1 MAHPL
6 GAALTGRAGRLCVAA
21 CHAGWAVSIWQRLAG
36 WRIGGCM
43 ALLGWFGRKRHER
56 AGFEL
61 YTSAVSAARD
71 PYFFGRL
78 GVPDTLDGR
87 FDMVGVHV
95 FLVVHRLHRESK
107 VGKDLAQ
114 AVFDAM
120 FSDMDISLRE
130 IGVGDMSVGK
140 RVRAMWEAFNGRS
153 TAYAAALEAG
163 DMPALTEAV
172 DRNVWRGH
180 APPDSARAVA
190 TFMLEQAAHLAEQ
203 PMDALLNGQVSFSPA
218 EVAA

>member
-1 MAHPL
+1 
-6 GAALTGRAGRLCVAA
+6 
-21 CHAGWAVSIWQRLAG
+21 
-36 WRIGGCM
+36 M

-61 YTSAVSAARD
+61 YTSAVTAARD
-71 PYFFGRL
+71 PYFFERL

-87 FDMVGVHV
+87 FDMVGLHV

-107 VGKDLAQ
+107 VGKELAQ

-153 TAYAAALEAG
+153 TAYAAALDAG
-163 DMPALTEAV
+163 DTTALAEAV
-172 DRNVWRGH
+172 ARNVWRGEGPH
-180 APPDSARAVA
+180 DSARAIA
-190 TFMLEQAAHLAEQ
+190 AFMLDQAAHLAGQ
-203 PMDALLNGQVSFSPA
+203 PMAALLKGQVTFRPA
-218 EVAA
+218 RVAA